1 LYQSALYKQLLTILL
16 FAAFGTQTL
25 SKLFLV
31 ADYYANTETY
41 ARQCQNKWR
50 PAMNCNGKCL
60 LMKKIQAAEK
70 KAEENQE
77 RKDAGRFDTILSSRS
92 FFSSMADNY
101 GAFISIKKIPAYA
114 VEAPVDQSFAVFRP
128 PQTFPSTP
136 DLI

>member
-1 LYQSALYKQLLTILL
+1 M
-16 FAAFGTQTL
+16 QTL
-25 SKLFLV
+25 SRLFLV

-50 PAMNCNGKCL
+50 PAMKCNGKCL

-77 RKDAGRFDTILSSRS
+77 RKDAGRFDTTLSSRS

-101 GAFISIKKIPAYA
+101 GALISIKKIPAYSVDA
-114 VEAPVDQSFAVFRP
+114 TVDQSFDVFHP

-136 DLI
+136 ELI